1 MTKYLEKQTLY
12 PKLINQTP
20 TQNLGMIVVIPCYDE
35 SNLIQSLACLKNC
48 DAPTCATEVIVI
60 INDGEHSSEAVKV
73 QNQKTFEASSAWAEQ
88 NSTIHLQFYIIYK
101 SNLAKKIAGVG
112 TARKIGMDEAVLRLE
127 SVGKSDGVIICFD
140 ADSLCEKNYFQAIES
155 HFSKNKKTQ
164 ACGIHFEHPLEGNE
178 YEAEIYEAITKYEL
192 HLRYYIHAQKY
203 ASFPLAFQTIG
214 SSMAVR
220 CNAYQQQGGMNKRK
234 AGEDFYFLHKFTA
247 LNAFSV
253 IKNTKVIPSPRKSH
267 RVPFGTGKAVND
279 ILENNKQGKSKVEY
293 YTYNFQI
300 FDDLKQFLDVAPNL
314 LFFEKEQLEMMKKHL
329 PESIL
334 NFLNENDFDAK
345 LAEIQANTTAPI
357 TFGARFFR
365 WFNAFFL
372 MKFVHFARD
381 NYYPNIPVEE
391 AARDLLQKYYFVDK
405 SNADAKELLLNF
417 RKRDQAYVF

>member
-1 MTKYLEKQTLY
+1 MTRYLEKQALY

-35 SNLIQSLACLKNC
+35 HHLIQSLDGLKNC
-48 DAPTCATEVIVI
+48 DKPTCDTEVIVI
-60 INDGEHSSEAVKV
+60 INDGEQSSDAVKS
-73 QNQKTFEASSAWAEQ
+73 QNQKTFESATGWAKE
-88 NSTIHLQFYIIYK
+88 NSTIHLQFHIIYK
-101 SNLAKKIAGVG
+101 TNLKQKIAGVG
-112 TARKIGMDEAVLRLE
+112 TARKIGMDEAVRRLE
-127 SVGKSDGVIICFD
+127 SVGKSDGVIVCFD
-140 ADSLCEKNYFQAIES
+140 ADSLCEKNYFQAIET
-155 HFSKNKKTQ
+155 HFSKNQKTQ
-164 ACGIHFEHPLEGNE
+164 ACGIHFEHPLEGND
-178 YEAEIYEAITKYEL
+178 YQTEIYEAITKYEL

-220 CNAYQQQGGMNKRK
+220 CDAYQQQGGMNKRK

-247 LNAFSV
+247 INAFSV
-253 IKNTKVIPSPRKSH
+253 LKNTTVIPSPRKSH

-279 ILENNKQGKSKVEY
+279 ILENKNQDQNSVEY
-293 YTYNFQI
+293 YTYNFKI

-334 NFLNENDFDAK
+334 TFLNDNNFDAK

-357 TFGARFFR
+357 TFGGRFFR

-381 NYYPNIPVEE
+381 NYYPNVPVEE
-391 AARDLLQKYYFVDK
+391 AARELLQKYYFVNK
-405 SNADAKELLLNF
+405 SEADAKELLLNF

>member
-12 PKLINQTP
+12 PKLINQIP
-20 TQNLGMIVVIPCYDE
+20 SQKLGMITIIPCYDE
-35 SNLIQSLACLKNC
+35 PNLIPSLDSLKNA
-48 DAPTCATEVIVI
+48 DAPACDTEVIVI
-60 INDGEHSSEAVKV
+60 INDGEHSSDKVKN
-73 QNQKTFEASSAWAEQ
+73 QNQTTFDTATQWATK
-88 NSTIHLQFYIIYK
+88 NSTIHLQFHIIYK
-101 SNLAKKIAGVG
+101 TNLTKKIAGVG
-112 TARKIGMDEAVLRLE
+112 TARKIGMDEAVRRLE
-127 SVGKSDGVIICFD
+127 SIGKSDGVIICFD
-140 ADSLCEKNYFQAIES
+140 ADSLCQKNYFLAIES
-155 HFSKNKKTQ
+155 HFTKNPKTQ
-164 ACGIHFEHPLEGNE
+164 ACGIHFEHPLEGNDFE
-178 YEAEIYEAITKYEL
+178 PEVYEAITKYEL

-203 ASFPLAFQTIG
+203 ARFPLAFQTIG

-247 LNAFSV
+247 INAFS
-253 IKNTKVIPSPRKSH
+253 ILKNTTVIPSPRKSH

-279 ILENNKQGKSKVEY
+279 ILENRKQDIYNINY

-314 LFFEKEQLEMMKKHL
+314 LFFKKDQSEIMKKHL

-334 NFLNENDFDAK
+334 TFLNENNFDTK
-345 LAEIQANTTAPI
+345 LAEIQTNTTAPI

-381 NYYPNIPVEE
+381 NYYPNVPIEE
-391 AARDLLQKYYFVDK
+391 AARELLQKYYFVDK
-405 SNADAKELLLNF
+405 SEADAKELLLNF
-417 RKRDQAYVF
+417 RKRDQAHIF